1 MIRVSGTAF
10 AVFLLDLLTK
20 TLALHR
26 LDPFTPVPIIPGL
39 FQLTLVFNRGAA
51 FGLFPGGAWIFATLA
66 TLTIAGIFIFTWRAQ
81 SSLSFLTQLALGM
94 IAGGA
99 AGNLLDR
106 LRSGSVV
113 DFLDFYIG
121 SSHWPAFNIADSALC
136 VGAGFMMFATLRS
149 PKGAS

>member
-1 MIRVSGTAF
+1 MIRVLGTAF

-26 LDPFTPVPIIPGL
+26 LAPFTPIPIIPGL

-66 TLTIAGIFIFTWRAQ
+66 TLTIAAIFIFAWRV
-81 SSLSFLTQLALGM
+81 SPLPCLTQWALGM

-106 LRSGSVV
+106 LRSGTVV
-113 DFLDFYIG
+113 DFLDFYVG
-121 SSHWPAFNIADSALC
+121 SAHWPAFNVADSALC
-136 VGAGFMMFATLRS
+136 VGAGLLMLATLRS
-149 PKGAS
+149 PQGAS